1 MAWYRAILVCMPL
14 WQKLMGRNST
24 NEDGRSEDER
34 APLIDKTPTFEEMTI
49 TTSAKYI
56 NGEKIMEHTV
66 VETKHIDE
74 RGDTSVS
81 NGDSNSTGVTRHSG
95 LSSVSLSDQSTIV
108 EDANALEE
116 PELFAVHSPYVDDST
131 GEQMVRLYYELPVSL
146 DDLEIIGLESRIP
159 ESDDD
164 SIEARFRYRGEDF
177 WLPVRYSYAKAR
189 MVLTGVC

>member
-1 MAWYRAILVCMPL
+1 M
-14 WQKLMGRNST
+14 
-24 NEDGRSEDER
+24 
-34 APLIDKTPTFEEMTI
+34 PTFEETTTI
-49 TTSAKYI
+49 TSAKYI

-81 NGDSNSTGVTRHSG
+81 NGDSNSTAVTRHSG

-131 GEQMVRLYYELPVSL
+131 GEQMVRLYYELPSL
-146 DDLEIIGLESRIP
+146 TMIQLRPAFVIEERIFGYLFVILMPKLEW
-159 ESDDD
+159 
-164 SIEARFRYRGEDF
+164 F
-177 WLPVRYSYAKAR
+177 
-189 MVLTGVC
+189 